1 MHGLRIRLTV
11 LNNLHNTGQIKLL
24 GPSRISTPHRQ
35 IQSQFGLLKIVQLTA
50 KAIHVNYQMQQDKV
64 VHHMPMHNS

>member
-1 MHGLRIRLTV
+1 MHGLRIRLTE

-35 IQSQFGLLKIVQLTA
+35 IQPQFGLLEIVQLTA